1 MIGDSPG
8 RSGSSVNGAVT
19 RTPNDCDPLRP
30 AGVGGLRRIVARPT
44 PTAVTVTRAPDAR
57 AVTRCGADDE
67 ARTA

>member
-1 MIGDSPG
+1 M
-8 RSGSSVNGAVT
+8 NGAVT
-19 RTPNDCDPLRP
+19 RTPNDCDPLRL

-57 AVTRCGADDE
+57 AVTRCGADE

>member
-30 AGVGGLRRIVARPT
+30 AGSAASGGSSPGPRP
-44 PTAVTVTRAPDAR
+44 PPVTVTRAPDAR